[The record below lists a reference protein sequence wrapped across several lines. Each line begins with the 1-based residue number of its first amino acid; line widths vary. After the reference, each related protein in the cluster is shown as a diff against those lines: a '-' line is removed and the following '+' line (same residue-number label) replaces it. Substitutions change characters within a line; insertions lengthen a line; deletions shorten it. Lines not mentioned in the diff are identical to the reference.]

1 MNWIEGLFH
10 AGLWQRLEQLWQL
23 IVMAW
28 TLLVDLLRLL
38 GGG

>member
-1 MNWIEGLFH
+1 MNWIEGLVQ
-10 AGLWQRLEQLWQL
+10 AGLWQRLAQLWEL